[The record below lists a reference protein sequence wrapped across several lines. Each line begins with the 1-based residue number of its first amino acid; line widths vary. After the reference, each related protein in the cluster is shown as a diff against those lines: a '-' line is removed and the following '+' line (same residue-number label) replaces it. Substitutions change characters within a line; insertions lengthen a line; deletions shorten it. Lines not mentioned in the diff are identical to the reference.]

1 MNQIAETTKGRIDQM
16 ARSLKQL
23 QDNDKVG
30 LEFVLMY
37 LFPTVWTNIQEEMK
51 RQYTLGYMEGQNE
64 NNPNKRSNR

>member
-51 RQYTLGYMEGQNE
+51 
-64 NNPNKRSNR
+64 

>member
-16 ARSLKQL
+16 ALSLKQL
-23 QDNDKVG
+23 QEEDKVG

-51 RQYTLGYMEGQNE
+51 RQYTLGYMEGQSE
-64 NNPNKRSNR
+64 NNPNKRSSR

>member
-37 LFPTVWTNIQEEMK
+37 LFPTVWTNMQEEMK
-51 RQYTLGYMEGQNE
+51 RQYTLGYMEGQSE
-64 NNPNKRSNR
+64 NNSNKRSSR

>member
-1 MNQIAETTKGRIDQM
+1 MNQIAETTKGRINQM

-23 QDNDKVG
+23 QEEDKVG

-51 RQYTLGYMEGQNE
+51 RQYTLGYMEGQGE
-64 NNPNKRSNR
+64 NNPNKRSSR